1 MVPNLQNGNVAIAG
15 GVCLRSSSIFVD
27 FALHL

>member
-15 GVCLRSSSIFVD
+15 NVFSNFVD